1 MHTFIDFPNLGIHLE
16 NVGKT
21 VTVFGFDI
29 AYYGITIAV
38 GMLAGILVATQVAKR
53 TGQKQEDYID
63 LAIFGIIFGIIGAR
77 IYYVIFAWD
86 MYKDNLL
93 EIFNTRHGGLAI
105 YGGVIAAVITVFVVA
120 RVKKIPVGLML
131 DIGGCGLIT
140 GQMIGRWGNFFNREA
155 FGEYTN
161 GPLAMRLPLDAVR
174 SSDVTQMMRDHVQTV
189 DGVSCIQVSPT
200 FLYESFWCLLVL
212 ILIFSFITKKSVFGR
227 HLYAMGGNIK
237 AARLSGINTDK
248 LMFIVYTISGL
259 MATIAGILVCAR
271 LNSASPKA
279 GEGYETDAIAACFLG
294 GASIS
299 GGAGTVFGVM
309 VGALIM
315 GVLNNGMSLLGV
327 SIDWQSAIKGLV
339 VLVAVAFDMF
349 LKNRQ
354 RG

>member
-174 SSDVTQMMRDHVQTV
+174 SSDVTR
-189 DGVSCIQVSPT
+189 
-200 FLYESFWCLLVL
+200 
-212 ILIFSFITKKSVFGR
+212 
-227 HLYAMGGNIK
+227 
-237 AARLSGINTDK
+237 
-248 LMFIVYTISGL
+248 
-259 MATIAGILVCAR
+259 
-271 LNSASPKA
+271 
-279 GEGYETDAIAACFLG
+279 
-294 GASIS
+294 
-299 GGAGTVFGVM
+299 
-309 VGALIM
+309 
-315 GVLNNGMSLLGV
+315 
-327 SIDWQSAIKGLV
+327 
-339 VLVAVAFDMF
+339 
-349 LKNRQ
+349 
-354 RG
+354 

>member
-1 MHTFIDFPNLGIHLE
+1 MNYDISFPNIGIYLDH
-16 NVGKT
+16 VGKSIS
-21 VTVFGFDI
+21 VFGFEI
-29 AYYGITIAV
+29 AYYGIIIGSAILIGFLIATAEAKQTRQNPEDYLDMGIIGV
-38 GMLAGILVATQVAKR
+38 IAGIA
-53 TGQKQEDYID
+53 
-63 LAIFGIIFGIIGAR
+63 GAR
-77 IYYVIFAWD
+77 IYYVIFSWD

-212 ILIFSFITKKSVFGR
+212 ILMLLYTRRKKFNGEVFL
-227 HLYAMGGNIK
+227 LY
-237 AARLSGINTDK
+237 L
-248 LMFIVYTISGL
+248 
-259 MATIAGILVCAR
+259 AG
-271 LNSASPKA
+271 
-279 GEGYETDAIAACFLG
+279 Y
-294 GASIS
+294 
-299 GGAGTVFGVM
+299 GAGRFWIE
-309 VGALIM
+309 ALRTDQLWIP
-315 GVLNNGMSLLGV
+315 GTEIPVSQVLAGTLVIV
-327 SIDWQSAIKGLV
+327 SV
-339 VLVAVAFDMF
+339 VLIIWGRKKQKKVREAQA
-349 LKNRQ
+349 
-354 RG
+354 